1 MTAELAKALAAFQ
14 AEAPTVS
21 KGKTAKVPTKSGGSY
36 SYTYANLADVVEAA
50 YPLLSKHGLSF
61 ACVPRPTER
70 GYELAGVLLHISG
83 EKLEGSLPLSGSTP
97 QELGSALTYMRRYLL
112 GAMTGLVTDDDD
124 DGAAAS
130 QRPRPAS
137 RQEARPDTGEV
148 ATEAQQRAL
157 HAAAHARNWT
167 RDDLMDRLSQ
177 QFGRRITST
186 GELTKREASEV
197 LDKLKEDR

>member
-1 MTAELAKALAAFQ
+1 MKELAAALAAFQ

-21 KGKTAKVPTKSGGSY
+21 KGKTAKVPTKAGGSY

-61 ACVPRPTER
+61 SCVPRNREGG
-70 GYELAGVLLHISG
+70 GYELAGILLHSSG
-83 EKLEGSLPLSGSTP
+83 ESLEGSLPLSGNTP

-130 QRPRPAS
+130 RKPPFRK
-137 RQEARPDTGEV
+137 ETGEA
-148 ATEAQQRAL
+148 ATDAQQRAL
-157 HAAAHARNWT
+157 HAAATSREWT
-167 RDDLMDRLSQ
+167 RDDLMGRLSR
-177 QFGRRITST
+177 QFQRQITSAAD
-186 GELTKREASEV
+186 LTKAEASQV

>member
-1 MTAELAKALAAFQ
+1 MKELAAALAAFQ

-21 KGKTAKVPTKSGGSY
+21 KGKTAKVPTKAGGSY

-61 ACVPRPTER
+61 SCVPRNREGG
-70 GYELAGVLLHISG
+70 GYELVGILLHSSG
-83 EKLEGSLPLSGSTP
+83 ESLEGSLPLSGNTP
-97 QELGSALTYMRRYLL
+97 QELGSSLTYMRRYLL

-130 QRPRPAS
+130 RRPQAPA
-137 RQEARPDTGEV
+137 RKETGEV
-148 ATEAQQRAL
+148 ATDAQQRAL
-157 HAAAHARNWT
+157 HAAATSREWT
-167 RDDLMDRLSQ
+167 RDDLMERLSR
-177 QFGRRITST
+177 QFQRQITST
-186 GELTKREASEV
+186 ADLTKAEASQV

>member
-130 QRPRPAS
+130 RKPPFRK
-137 RQEARPDTGEV
+137 ETGEV
-148 ATEAQQRAL
+148 ATDAQQRAL
-157 HAAAHARNWT
+157 HAAATSREWT
-167 RDDLMDRLSQ
+167 RDDLMGRLSR
-177 QFGRRITST
+177 QFQRQITSAAD
-186 GELTKREASEV
+186 LTKAEASQV

>member
-1 MTAELAKALAAFQ
+1 MKELAAALAAFQ

-61 ACVPRPTER
+61 SCVPRTTER
-70 GYELAGVLLHISG
+70 GYELAGILLHSSG
-83 EKLEGSLPLSGSTP
+83 ESLEGSLPLSGSTP

-130 QRPRPAS
+130 RRPQAPA
-137 RQEARPDTGEV
+137 RKETGEV
-148 ATEAQQRAL
+148 ATDAQQRAL
-157 HAAAHARNWT
+157 HAAATSREWT
-167 RDDLMDRLSQ
+167 RDDLMERLSR
-177 QFGRRITST
+177 QFQRQITST
-186 GELTKREASEV
+186 ADLTKAEASQV
-197 LDKLKEDR
+197 LDKLTEDR

>member
-1 MTAELAKALAAFQ
+1 MKELAAALAAFQ

-21 KGKTAKVPTKSGGSY
+21 KGKTAKVPTKAGGSY

-61 ACVPRPTER
+61 SCVPRNREVG
-70 GYELAGVLLHISG
+70 GYELVGILLHSSG
-83 EKLEGSLPLSGSTP
+83 ESLEGSLPLSGNTP

-130 QRPRPAS
+130 RKPPVRK
-137 RQEARPDTGEV
+137 ETGEV
-148 ATEAQQRAL
+148 ATDAQQRAL
-157 HAAAHARNWT
+157 HAAATSREWT
-167 RDDLMDRLSQ
+167 RDDLMERLSR
-177 QFGRRITST
+177 QFQRQITST
-186 GELTKREASEV
+186 ADLTKAEASQV

>member
-1 MTAELAKALAAFQ
+1 MQTRKELAAALAAFQ

-21 KGKTAKVPTKSGGSY
+21 KGKTAKVPTKAGGSY

-61 ACVPRPTER
+61 SCVPRNREAG
-70 GYELAGVLLHISG
+70 GYELAGILLHSSG
-83 EKLEGSLPLSGSTP
+83 ESLEGSLPLSGNTP

-130 QRPRPAS
+130 RRPQAPVRK
-137 RQEARPDTGEV
+137 ETGEI
-148 ATEAQQRAL
+148 ATDAQQRAL
-157 HAAAHARNWT
+157 HAAATSREWT
-167 RDDLMDRLSQ
+167 RDDLMERLSR
-177 QFGRRITST
+177 QFQRQITST
-186 GELTKREASEV
+186 SDLTKAEASQV

>member
-1 MTAELAKALAAFQ
+1 MKELAVALAAFQ

-21 KGKTAKVPTKSGGSY
+21 KGKTAKVPTKAGGSY

-61 ACVPRPTER
+61 SCVPRTTER
-70 GYELAGVLLHISG
+70 GYELAGILLHSSG
-83 EKLEGSLPLSGSTP
+83 ESLEGSLPLSGNTP

-130 QRPRPAS
+130 RRPQAPA
-137 RQEARPDTGEV
+137 RKETGEV
-148 ATEAQQRAL
+148 ATDAQQRAL
-157 HAAAHARNWT
+157 HAAATSREWT
-167 RDDLMDRLSQ
+167 RDDLMERLSR
-177 QFGRRITST
+177 QFQRQITST
-186 GELTKREASEV
+186 ANLTKAEASQV

>member
-1 MTAELAKALAAFQ
+1 MKELAAALAAFQ

-21 KGKTAKVPTKSGGSY
+21 KGKTAKVPTKAGGSY

-61 ACVPRPTER
+61 SCVPRPTER
-70 GYELAGVLLHISG
+70 GYELAGVLLHSSG
-83 EKLEGSLPLSGSTP
+83 EKLEGSLPLSGNTP

-130 QRPRPAS
+130 RKPPVRK
-137 RQEARPDTGEV
+137 ETGEL
-148 ATEAQQRAL
+148 ATDAQQRAL
-157 HAAAHARNWT
+157 YAAATSREWT
-167 RDDLMDRLSQ
+167 RDDLMERLSR
-177 QFGRRITST
+177 QFQRQITST
-186 GELTKREASEV
+186 ADLTKAEASQV

>member
-1 MTAELAKALAAFQ
+1 MKELAAALAAFQ

-61 ACVPRPTER
+61 SCVPRTTER
-70 GYELAGVLLHISG
+70 GYELAGILLHSSG
-83 EKLEGSLPLSGSTP
+83 ESLEGSLPLSGNTP

-130 QRPRPAS
+130 RRPQAPA
-137 RQEARPDTGEV
+137 RKETGEV
-148 ATEAQQRAL
+148 ATDAQQRAL
-157 HAAAHARNWT
+157 HAAASSREWT
-167 RDDLMDRLSQ
+167 RDDLMERLSR
-177 QFGRRITST
+177 QFQRRITST
-186 GELTKREASEV
+186 SDLTKAEASQV

>member
-1 MTAELAKALAAFQ
+1 MKELAAALAAFQ

-21 KGKTAKVPTKSGGSY
+21 KGKTAKVPTKAGGSY

-61 ACVPRPTER
+61 SCVPRTTER
-70 GYELAGVLLHISG
+70 GGYELAGILLHSSG
-83 EKLEGSLPLSGSTP
+83 ESLEGSLPLSGNTP

-167 RDDLMDRLSQ
+167 RDDLMERLSR
-177 QFGRRITST
+177 QFQRQITST
-186 GELTKREASEV
+186 ADLTKAEASQV

>member
-1 MTAELAKALAAFQ
+1 MKELAAALAAFQ

-61 ACVPRPTER
+61 SCVPRTTER
-70 GYELAGVLLHISG
+70 GYELAGILLHSSG
-83 EKLEGSLPLSGSTP
+83 ESLEGSLPLSGNTP

-130 QRPRPAS
+130 RRPQAPA
-137 RQEARPDTGEV
+137 RKETGEV
-148 ATEAQQRAL
+148 ATDAQQRAL
-157 HAAAHARNWT
+157 HAAASSREWT
-167 RDDLMDRLSQ
+167 RDDLMERLSR
-177 QFGRRITST
+177 QFQRQITST
-186 GELTKREASEV
+186 ADLTKAEASQV

>member
-1 MTAELAKALAAFQ
+1 MKELAAALAAFQ

-21 KGKTAKVPTKSGGSY
+21 KGKTAKVPTKAGGSY

-61 ACVPRPTER
+61 SCVPRPTER
-70 GYELAGVLLHISG
+70 GYELAGVLLHSSG
-83 EKLEGSLPLSGSTP
+83 EKLEGSLPLSGNTP

-130 QRPRPAS
+130 RKPPVRK
-137 RQEARPDTGEV
+137 ETGEA
-148 ATEAQQRAL
+148 ATDAQQRAL
-157 HAAAHARNWT
+157 HAAATSREWT
-167 RDDLMDRLSQ
+167 RDDLMGRLSR
-177 QFGRRITST
+177 QFQRQITST
-186 GELTKREASEV
+186 ADLTKAEASQV

>member
-1 MTAELAKALAAFQ
+1 MSERKELAAALAAFQ

-21 KGKTAKVPTKSGGSY
+21 KGKTAKVPTKAGGSY

-61 ACVPRPTER
+61 SCVPRNREAG
-70 GYELAGVLLHISG
+70 GYELVGILLHSSG
-83 EKLEGSLPLSGSTP
+83 ESLEGSLPLSGNTP
-97 QELGSALTYMRRYLL
+97 QELGSSLTYMRRYLL

-130 QRPRPAS
+130 RRPPVRK
-137 RQEARPDTGEV
+137 ETGEV
-148 ATEAQQRAL
+148 ATDAQQRAL
-157 HAAAHARNWT
+157 HAAATSREWT
-167 RDDLMDRLSQ
+167 RDDLMERLSR
-177 QFGRRITST
+177 QFQRQITST
-186 GELTKREASEV
+186 ADLTKAEASQV

>member
-1 MTAELAKALAAFQ
+1 MKELAAALAAFQ

-21 KGKTAKVPTKSGGSY
+21 KGKTAKVPTKAGGSY

-61 ACVPRPTER
+61 SCVPRTTER
-70 GYELAGVLLHISG
+70 GYELAGILLHSSG
-83 EKLEGSLPLSGSTP
+83 ESLEGSLPLSGNTP

-130 QRPRPAS
+130 RRPQAPA
-137 RQEARPDTGEV
+137 RKETGEV
-148 ATEAQQRAL
+148 ATDAQQRAL
-157 HAAAHARNWT
+157 HAAATSREWT
-167 RDDLMDRLSQ
+167 RDDLMERLSR
-177 QFGRRITST
+177 QFQRQITST
-186 GELTKREASEV
+186 ANLTKAEASQV